1 MLKIIMT
8 IQLMSQFKEEKPML
22 KFDEELFIK
31 LVEKE
36 GLAFQSQIEGIVDH
50 ISQKGYRNIFLI
62 GAGGTIAMMYPYE
75 YILKSQSTI
84 QVHAEIAAEFIV
96 MNHKHL
102 NEDSVCIFTSVSGT
116 TEDTIAA
123 VEYCR
128 QKGATTIALVAEPN
142 TPLTQMVD
150 HCITTGSEKHSFDT
164 FFMLL
169 YMFVFR
175 FMYNN
180 DEFPQ
185 YEQFTKEVSLLP
197 QAILS
202 AVKSFDQNAED
213 FAIKHKDTEYHMMV
227 GSGNLWGNTYSYAMC
242 ILEEMQ
248 WIHAK
253 SIHAA
258 EFFHGTLELVVEDTS
273 VILLKG
279 EDETRPLVDR
289 VERFAEKIT
298 NNLTIIDTKDFTLE
312 GISDEFRKHFAVSI
326 NWAVLSRISVYLER
340 ERNHPLELRR
350 YYRKVEY

>member
-1 MLKIIMT
+1 
-8 IQLMSQFKEEKPML
+8 ML
-22 KFDEELFIK
+22 KFDEELFLK

-36 GLAFQSQIEGIVDH
+36 GLTFRGKIESIVDE
-50 ISQKGYRNIFLI
+50 ISNKGYSNIFLI

-75 YILKSQSTI
+75 YILKSNSTI
-84 QVHAEIAAEFIV
+84 NVHAEIASEFMV
-96 MNHKHL
+96 MNHQHFSK
-102 NEDSVCIFTSVSGT
+102 DSVCIFSSVSGT
-116 TEDTIAA
+116 TEETVAA
-123 VEYCR
+123 AKFCKE
-128 QKGATTIALVAEPN
+128 KGAATIALVAEPN
-142 TPLTQMVD
+142 TPLTQAVD
-150 HCITTGSEKHSFDT
+150 YCITTGSEKHSFDT

-169 YMFVFR
+169 YMFIFR

-185 YEQFTKEVSLLP
+185 YEQFTKEVSFLP
-197 QAILS
+197 QAILN
-202 AVKSFDQNAED
+202 AVKSFDQKAEE
-213 FAIKHKDTEYHMMV
+213 FAINHKDTEYHMMV

-289 VERFAEKIT
+289 VERFVKKIT
-298 NNLTIIDTKDFTLE
+298 KNLTIIDTKDFELE
-312 GISDEFRKHFAVSI
+312 GISEEFRKHFAVSI

-340 ERNHPLELRR
+340 ERNHPLDLRR

>member
-1 MLKIIMT
+1 
-8 IQLMSQFKEEKPML
+8 ML
-22 KFDEELFIK
+22 KFDEELFLK

-36 GLAFQSQIEGIVDH
+36 GLTFRGQIEDIVDG
-50 ISQKGYRNIFLI
+50 ISNRGYSNIFLI

-75 YILKSQSTI
+75 YILKSNSTI
-84 QVHAEIAAEFIV
+84 AVHAEIAAEFMV
-96 MNHKHL
+96 MNNRHFSK
-102 NEDSVCIFTSVSGT
+102 DSVCIFTSVSGT
-116 TEDTIAA
+116 TKETIAA
-123 VEYCR
+123 AEFCR
-128 QKGATTIALVAEPN
+128 ERGATTIALVAEPN
-142 TPLTQMVD
+142 TPLTQIVD

-169 YMFVFR
+169 YMVVFR

-180 DEFPQ
+180 NEFPQ
-185 YEQFTKEVSLLP
+185 YEQFTKEVALLP
-197 QAILS
+197 RAILS
-202 AVKSFDQNAED
+202 AVEAFDKKAEE
-213 FAIKHKDTEYHMMV
+213 FAIKHKETDYHMMV

-279 EDETRPLVDR
+279 EDETRPLMDR
-289 VERFAEKIT
+289 VERFCEQIT
-298 NNLTIIDTKDFTLE
+298 KELTVIDTKDFEME

-326 NWAVLSRISVYLER
+326 NWSVLSRISVHLER
-340 ERNHPLELRR
+340 VRNHSLDLRR
-350 YYRKVEY
+350 YYRVMEY

>member
-1 MLKIIMT
+1 
-8 IQLMSQFKEEKPML
+8 ML
-22 KFDEELFIK
+22 KFDEELFLK

-36 GLAFQSQIEGIVDH
+36 GLAFKGQIEEIVDS
-50 ISQKGYRNIFLI
+50 ICQKGYSNIFLI

-75 YILKSQSTI
+75 YILKSNSTI
-84 QVHAEIAAEFIV
+84 DVHAEIAAEFMV
-96 MNHKHL
+96 MNHRHFSK
-102 NEDSVCIFTSVSGT
+102 NSVCIFTSVSGT
-116 TEDTIAA
+116 TQETVAA
-123 VEYCR
+123 AEFCKER
-128 QKGATTIALVAEPN
+128 GATTLALVAEPN
-142 TPLTQMVD
+142 TPLTEVVD
-150 HCITTGSEKHSFDT
+150 YCITTGSEKHSFDT

-169 YMFVFR
+169 YMVIFR
-175 FMYNN
+175 FMHNKN
-180 DEFPQ
+180 EFPQ
-185 YEQFTKEVSLLP
+185 YEQFIREVSLLP
-197 QAILS
+197 QAILN
-202 AVKSFDQNAED
+202 AVKAFDKKAEE
-213 FAIKHKDTEYHMMV
+213 FAIRHKDTDYHMMV

-258 EFFHGTLELVVEDTS
+258 EFFHGTLELVLEDTS

-279 EDETRPLVDR
+279 EDETRPLMDR

-298 NNLTIIDTKDFTLE
+298 SQLTVIDTKNFE
-312 GISDEFRKHFAVSI
+312 MPGISEEFRKHFSVSI

>member
-1 MLKIIMT
+1 MLH
-8 IQLMSQFKEEKPML
+8 
-22 KFDEELFIK
+22 FDEELFLK

-36 GLAFQSQIEGIVDH
+36 GLAFRGQIEEMVDGIA
-50 ISQKGYRNIFLI
+50 KRGYSNIFLI

-75 YILKSQSTI
+75 YILKSNSTI
-84 QVHAEIAAEFIV
+84 DVHAAIAAEFMV
-96 MNHKHL
+96 MNNRHFSK
-102 NEDSVCIFTSVSGT
+102 DSVCIFTSVSGT
-116 TEDTIAA
+116 TQETVAA
-123 VEYCR
+123 AQFCKER
-128 QKGATTIALVAEPN
+128 GATTIALVAEPN
-142 TPLTQMVD
+142 TPLTQIVD

-169 YMFVFR
+169 YMVVFR

-180 DEFPQ
+180 NEFPQ
-185 YEQFTKEVSLLP
+185 YEQFVKEVSLLP
-197 QAILS
+197 RAILQ
-202 AVKSFDQNAED
+202 AVKSFDKKAEE
-213 FAIKHKDTEYHMMV
+213 FAIKHKDTGYHMMV

-258 EFFHGTLELVVEDTS
+258 EFFHGTLELVLEDTS

-298 NNLTIIDTKDFTLE
+298 KQLTVIDTKDFEME
-312 GISDEFRKHFAVSI
+312 GISETFRKHFAVSL
-326 NWAVLSRISVYLER
+326 NWSLLSRISVYLER
-340 ERNHPLELRR
+340 ERNHPLTLRR
-350 YYRKVEY
+350 YYRQMEY

>member
-1 MLKIIMT
+1 
-8 IQLMSQFKEEKPML
+8 ML
-22 KFDEELFIK
+22 KFDKELFLK

-36 GLAFQSQIEGIVDH
+36 GLAYRGQIEDIVDG
-50 ISQKGYRNIFLI
+50 ISNRGYSNIFLI

-75 YILKSQSTI
+75 YILKSNSTI
-84 QVHAEIAAEFIV
+84 AVHAEIAAEFMV
-96 MNHKHL
+96 MNNRHFSK
-102 NEDSVCIFTSVSGT
+102 DSVCIFTSVSGT
-116 TEDTIAA
+116 TKETIAA
-123 VEYCR
+123 AEFCR
-128 QKGATTIALVAEPN
+128 ERGATTIALVAEPN
-142 TPLTQMVD
+142 TPLTQIVD

-169 YMFVFR
+169 YMVVFR

-180 DEFPQ
+180 NEFPQ
-185 YEQFTKEVSLLP
+185 YEQFTKEVALLP
-197 QAILS
+197 RAILS
-202 AVKSFDQNAED
+202 AVEAFDKKAEE
-213 FAIKHKDTEYHMMV
+213 FAIKHKETDYHMMV

-279 EDETRPLVDR
+279 EDETRPLMDR
-289 VERFAEKIT
+289 VERFCEQIT
-298 NNLTIIDTKDFTLE
+298 KELTVIDTKDFEME

-326 NWAVLSRISVYLER
+326 NWSVLSRISVHLER
-340 ERNHPLELRR
+340 VRNHSLDLRR
-350 YYRKVEY
+350 YYRVMEY

>member
-1 MLKIIMT
+1 
-8 IQLMSQFKEEKPML
+8 ML
-22 KFDEELFIK
+22 KFDEELFLK

-36 GLAFQSQIEGIVDH
+36 GLGYRGEIEKIVDG
-50 ISQKGYRNIFLI
+50 ICKKGYRNIYMI

-75 YILKSQSTI
+75 YMFKTHSSID
-84 QVHAEIAAEFIV
+84 VRAEIASEF
-96 MNHKHL
+96 MATNPKHFTK
-102 NEDSVCIFTSVSGT
+102 DSVCIFTSVSGT
-116 TEDTIAA
+116 TEETVAA
-123 VEYCR
+123 AEFCR
-128 QKGATTIALVAEPN
+128 ERGATTLALVAEAD
-142 TPLTQMVD
+142 TPLTKIVD
-150 HCITTGSEKHSFDT
+150 YCITTGSEKHSFDT

-169 YMFVFR
+169 YMVSFR
-175 FMYNN
+175 FMHNN
-180 DEFPQ
+180 EEFPQ
-185 YEQFTKEVSLLP
+185 YDQFVKEVSLLP
-197 QAILS
+197 RAILD
-202 AVKSFDQNAED
+202 AVQSFDKKAEE
-213 FAIKHKDTEYHMMV
+213 FAVKHKDTDYHMMV

-279 EDETRPLVDR
+279 EDETRPLAER

-298 NNLTIIDTKDFTLE
+298 KELTVIDTKDFKMD
-312 GISDEFRKHFAVSI
+312 GISDEFRKHFAVNI

-350 YYRKVEY
+350 YYRKMEY